1 VPDRDSSGLL
11 VYLGASRYLVPLSA
25 VAEVGRPPELTRLP
39 GVPGWLAGVGNWRG
53 RVLAVLDLRP
63 LLGGAGPRPSS
74 RGEGEGRLV
83 VLREGAASAGLLTDA
98 VGGVRPLH
106 ASELEPALSTLPA
119 EAARLLAGQLP
130 GASGP
135 TGVLDPRAVFGL
147 RAGLPAARRNDA
159 GRMATGA
166 RVPGV

>member
-1 VPDRDSSGLL
+1 VTDRDSSGLL

-25 VAEVGRPPELTRLP
+25 VAEVGRPPGLTRLP
-39 GVPGWLAGVGNWRG
+39 GVPAWVAGVGNWRG

-63 LLGGAGPRPSS
+63 LLGGARRLASPG
-74 RGEGEGRLV
+74 GGEGRLV
-83 VLREGAASAGLLTDA
+83 VLREGAASAGLLTDG

-135 TGVLDPRAVFGL
+135 TGVLDPTEVFAL
-147 RAGLPAARRNDA
+147 RARLPAARRNDA
-159 GRMATGA
+159 GRTMAGA
-166 RVPGV
+166 RAPGV